1 MWDRGRNWT
10 TVVVEVVCADVWSS
24 EHEVPDPG
32 SGLPLREKAGL
43 EEDEDV
49 LEIPMFVRMEWD
61 ADEGGGGG
69 GGGDGGDAIADN
81 TGGVGGGS
89 PGGPPTTK
97 ASVKRELAFWVVV
110 GLGRVGGIPSK
121 AGLDR

>member
-1 MWDRGRNWT
+1 M
-10 TVVVEVVCADVWSS
+10 VVEVVCADVWSS
-24 EHEVPDPG
+24 EYEVPDPG

-69 GGGDGGDAIADN
+69 GGDGGDAIGN
-81 TGGVGGGS
+81 NIGGGGGGGGS
-89 PGGPPTTK
+89 NPGGPPTTK

-110 GLGRVGGIPSK
+110 GLGRVGGISSK